1 MASVSIQLL
10 GGFAVTVDGV
20 RTGIDG
26 FTRRGGAE
34 LIQLLALTPGHRL
47 HREQVFDALW
57 PETDPEKAVGI
68 LYRSA
73 TAARKV
79 LGSTDSI
86 SLAGES
92 VALLPGEPPAI
103 DVDLVGNVDPENPE
117 EVAAAIAAY
126 RGDLLPGA
134 LYAEW
139 TTVRREEVRQT
150 YLHLLARAG
159 RWRTIVELDPTNED
173 AHVVLMQ
180 EALDQGD
187 RQGALKRFDLLQR
200 TMLDELGTEPGPTA
214 VAVRDEARSATP
226 SGTPAASG
234 LRAFVATRWDP
245 GSGEQTTMVST
256 AIEQFGGSIFDRGET
271 GLDAVFPSA
280 ATAIEAALACQ
291 RATQTGL
298 QFDTGQPEPEPNHEL
313 ALVNLRVG
321 VDAGE
326 AERNADGWTGA
337 ATARAAAIGEVAAS
351 GQVVCSTSAA
361 ELAGSLLDNEIELV
375 SLGLFRLPD
384 LPPMSLHR
392 IKAAGLDDRPKPLRV
407 GPIDGRPVRRQHA
420 AIFGRDEE
428 VETLTGLLRLQ
439 RLVTVVG
446 PGGAGKTHLAE
457 HVATR
462 LGDDFPGGAWMAGL
476 GAISEAADVGAE
488 VLAAVGGHRHT
499 DTTTTESIVRTV
511 GDQSTLIVLDNCEH
525 VTETARELTATL
537 LDRCPGLRILAT
549 SREPLGVAS
558 ETLQPIGQLTRAAA
572 VELFQSEAARHAVT
586 VDPDDET
593 VDRICERLDDLPL
606 AIRLAAART
615 RTLGLE
621 ELETMLAERLDLLR
635 AVDQPSLAHHQTLR
649 SAISWSVDALAEGP
663 RRLLIDLAAFAN
675 RFTLEGALAIGGGS
689 GLGKGELLDN
699 FDELVRRSL
708 VAGPERVDGEALY
721 RLLESVRLYAA
732 ELAENSEAADR
743 HLSYFA
749 DRADR
754 FDRMLRNESDEALAG
769 FRVDWED
776 LRLAR
781 AHAAAT
787 GQMDRLTELF
797 GSVAG
802 FSIELLWFEYL
813 DWVLASFDIDNDE
826 IVGRAKARLTSAAA
840 LMLAYRGEMER
851 ATELSKRTFAACD
864 ADDITLYVRGW
875 TQSMMFE
882 GDEGRANAEAIL
894 LDPDRTFGPMRC
906 AALANLA
913 FLDELN
919 GIDSSPRVH
928 ELAVL
933 AATSGDLYRAAH
945 LDAVAGSMMD
955 SAPARAA
962 EAFEESVGIADRIGH
977 RPLSLGGRGGLAT
990 LAVANGSDRDALVA
1004 CRNALVWPLDNGILT
1019 SMPQNISRAAKVL
1032 TRLGRLDIAVT
1043 ILAAITEFH
1052 PESAGDPARIE
1063 QVDALRAAAPELF
1076 DSWWATGTKL
1086 DAVTAAR
1093 LAVRTLDE
1101 CETQL

>member
-1 MASVSIQLL
+1 MALVSIQLL
-10 GGFAVTVDGV
+10 GDFAVTIDGV
-20 RTGIDG
+20 RTGVDG

-34 LIQLLALTPGHRL
+34 LIQLLALTPSRRL

-57 PETDPEKAVGI
+57 PDADPEKAVGI

-92 VALLPGEPPAI
+92 VALLPDEAPVI
-103 DVDLVGNVDPENPE
+103 DVDLVGRADPENPE
-117 EVAAAIAAY
+117 QVAAAIAAY
-126 RGDLLPGA
+126 RGDLLPDA

-139 TTVRREEVRQT
+139 AAIRREEIRQT

-159 RWRTIVELDPTNED
+159 RWRTIVELDATNED
-173 AHVVLMQ
+173 AHIVLMQ

-200 TMLDELGTEPGPTA
+200 TLLDELGTEPGPTA
-214 VAVRDEARSATP
+214 IAIRDEAESTQP
-226 SGTPAASG
+226 SGTVAASG
-234 LRAFVATRWDP
+234 LRAFVATRWDQGP
-245 GSGEQTTMVST
+245 TGWETTIAD
-256 AIEQFGGSIFDRGET
+256 AIEDFGGSIFARGDT

-280 ATAIEAALACQ
+280 ATAIEAALQCQ
-291 RATQTGL
+291 RTLQTPL
-298 QFDTGQPEPEPNHEL
+298 QPASSAQISNPDQGPGG
-313 ALVNLRVG
+313 VDLRVG
-321 VDAGE
+321 VDVGE
-326 AERNADGWTGA
+326 AERGEEGWTGSVI
-337 ATARAAAIGEVAAS
+337 ARAAAMGEAAAG
-351 GQVVCSTSAA
+351 GQVVCSTSVA
-361 ELAGSLLDNEIELV
+361 ELAGSFLDEAIEMV

-392 IKAAGLDDRPKPLRV
+392 VRAAGLDDRAKPLRV
-407 GPIDGRPVRRQHA
+407 GPVDGRPVRREHA

-428 VETLTGLLRLQ
+428 VETLIGLLRRE
-439 RLVTVVG
+439 RLVTIVG

-457 HVATR
+457 NVATR

-476 GAISEAADVGAE
+476 GAISEASDVGAE

-499 DTTTTESIVRTV
+499 DTTTTESIVRTI
-511 GDQSTLIVLDNCEH
+511 GDQATLIVLDNCEH
-525 VTETARELTATL
+525 VIEITRELTNTL

-549 SREPLGVAS
+549 SREPLGITA
-558 ETLQPIGQLTRAAA
+558 ETLQPIGQLTRSAA
-572 VELFQSEAARHAVT
+572 VELFQAEAGRHALT
-586 VDPDDET
+586 LDPEDRT

-615 RTLGLE
+615 RTLGLD

-663 RRLLIDLAAFAN
+663 RQLLTDLTAFAN
-675 RFTLEGALAIGGGS
+675 RFTLEGALAVGDRPDV
-689 GLGKGELLDN
+689 GKGELLDN

-721 RLLESVRLYAA
+721 RLLESVRLYASEQA
-732 ELAENSEAADR
+732 EYRPAADR
-743 HLSYFA
+743 HLAYFA
-749 DRADR
+749 DRAAR
-754 FDRMLRNESDEALAG
+754 FDGMLRDESDTALAG

-776 LRLAR
+776 IRLAR
-781 AHAAAT
+781 AHAAGT
-787 GQMDRLTELF
+787 GQTERLTELF

-813 DWVLASFDIDNDE
+813 DWVLASFDIDNEE
-826 IVGRAKARLTSAAA
+826 IVGRAKARVISAAA

-851 ATELSKRTFAACD
+851 ATALSKRTFAACN

-875 TQSMMFE
+875 TQSIMFE

-894 LDPDRTFGPMRC
+894 LDPGRTFGPMRC

-913 FLDELN
+913 FLDELA

-945 LDAVAGSMMD
+945 LDAVGGSLMEKDPAG
-955 SAPARAA
+955 ATAA
-962 EAFEESVGIADRIGH
+962 FGESIGIADRIGH
-977 RPLSLGGRGGLAT
+977 RPLALGGRSGLAI
-990 LAVANGSDRDALVA
+990 LGLANGSDRDALLA
-1004 CRNALVWPLDNGILT
+1004 CRDALAWPLDHGILT
-1019 SMPQNISRAAKVL
+1019 SMPQNISRTATLLA
-1032 TRLGRLDIAVT
+1032 RLGRSDIAVT

-1052 PESAGDPARIE
+1052 PESADDPARVE
-1063 QVDALRAAAPELF
+1063 QVDTLRAEEPERF
-1076 DSWWATGTKL
+1076 DSWWATGARL
-1086 DAVTAAR
+1086 DAVTATR
-1093 LAVRTLDE
+1093 LAMATLDE
-1101 CETQL
+1101 CETAL